1 MDDFVIINEKNFT
14 GVLPCPV
21 CLPPALPCLHCMQL
35 GVKQVKVLAEQM
47 RENLVAHAIL
57 VTQVGGWADGRASGR
72 AGLSVCWL

>member
-1 MDDFVIINEKNFT
+1 
-14 GVLPCPV
+14 
-21 CLPPALPCLHCMQL
+21 MQL

-72 AGLSVCWL
+72 VDGRAGLSVCWL